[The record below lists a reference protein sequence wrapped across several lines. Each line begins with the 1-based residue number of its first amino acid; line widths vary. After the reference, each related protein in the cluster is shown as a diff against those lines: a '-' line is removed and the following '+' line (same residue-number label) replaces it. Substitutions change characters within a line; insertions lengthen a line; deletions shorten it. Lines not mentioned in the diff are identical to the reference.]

1 MNTEINSFPSH
12 LAHRAALIS
21 NSVALIQTPAE
32 PARPWTRGQ
41 CVARCACLLPSLCLP
56 NYSEA
61 VYVNNFSTVMLNW
74 TRILQL
80 QFRSSN
86 QYATELREYIAINSI
101 ITSWYWPDQT
111 VLITR
116 TFYIVL
122 DGHNRRLAVENSRR
136 PIVPTLWRR
145 QWNFSTF
152 EVILQLQW
160 PLDESCGVWQ
170 LHLYEAP
177 RQFHLI
183 ITFMGFAKYL
193 RD

>member
-1 MNTEINSFPSH
+1 MNTGPVCRTVCLFTPQLMLTKLFWS
-12 LAHRAALIS
+12 
-21 NSVALIQTPAE
+21 SVCEQLF
-32 PARPWTRGQ
+32 
-41 CVARCACLLPSLCLP
+41 
-56 NYSEA
+56 Y
-61 VYVNNFSTVMLNW
+61 MLNW
-74 TRILQL
+74 TRILPL